1 MIQARAAVD
10 SNVAL
15 PSATYAFSHS
25 QDPFLP
31 FMASRYKALVPP
43 TERIV
48 DLTKQLR
55 YHAGL
60 EPDLRLG
67 VPSLSDALWKKTSI
81 TASVD
86 DVLRLLHLLNHE
98 VNGLVPSAS
107 TEDHGQFSRQLI
119 YAVTEIIDLLRGEHQ
134 LPDTEIGLAGRRIA
148 FAWSCVLAGD
158 IDDIRQEIADDEA
171 MRS

>member
-1 MIQARAAVD
+1 MSALGKTRHSRLSPPWAEDD
-10 SNVAL
+10 S
-15 PSATYAFSHS
+15 
-25 QDPFLP
+25 FLP
-31 FMASRYKALVPP
+31 VMASVYKGLVPS

-67 VPSLSDALWKKTSI
+67 VPSLSDVLWKKTSI

-119 YAVTEIIDLLRGEHQ
+119 YAVTEIIELLRAEHH
-134 LPDTEIGLAGRRIA
+134 LPDTENHPEQTVRFCLSNVGN
-148 FAWSCVLAGD
+148 
-158 IDDIRQEIADDEA
+158 DERLVELDVWETKSA
-171 MRS
+171 RE